1 MPKTELPRPEETL
14 PACKLAAWLHVYAE
28 QRPEVCLPV
37 QVLVPPLRELEGYVF
52 EQLLRQLWRN
62 VLLEATF
69 GDTLAGASAAKPI
82 LPAKH
87 RQATREEQAVQRWL
101 QALQVSVA
109 CPVRLS

>member
-1 MPKTELPRPEETL
+1 MHLLAGVLPG
-14 PACKLAAWLHVYAE
+14 
-28 QRPEVCLPV
+28 QRLLPV

-69 GDTLAGASAAKPI
+69 GDSLAGASAAKPL
-82 LPAKH
+82 LPSKH

-101 QALQVSVA
+101 QALQVY
-109 CPVRLS
+109 PWQPL

>member
-1 MPKTELPRPEETL
+1 M
-14 PACKLAAWLHVYAE
+14 AA
-28 QRPEVCLPV
+28 

-82 LPAKH
+82 LPSKH

-101 QALQVSVA
+101 QALQVCTAKADLCAATWLYHLSPKQSMLLA
-109 CPVRLS
+109 IPVLSMQRVTTL

>member
-1 MPKTELPRPEETL
+1 MQVFWESRAPQPASHNFL
-14 PACKLAAWLHVYAE
+14 PA
-28 QRPEVCLPV
+28 

-82 LPAKH
+82 LPSKH

-101 QALQVSVA
+101 QALQVCTAKLISYLCA
-109 CPVRLS
+109 LQPYSTAL

>member
-1 MPKTELPRPEETL
+1 MHL
-14 PACKLAAWLHVYAE
+14 PAGVLHGHWL
-28 QRPEVCLPV
+28 LPV

-69 GDTLAGASAAKPI
+69 GDTLAGASAAKPL
-82 LPAKH
+82 LPSKH

-101 QALQVSVA
+101 QALQVCSWHYLLQE
-109 CPVRLS
+109 PGQR

>member
-1 MPKTELPRPEETL
+1 M
-14 PACKLAAWLHVYAE
+14 AA
-28 QRPEVCLPV
+28 

-82 LPAKH
+82 LPSKH

-101 QALQVSVA
+101 QALQVCNFTQS
-109 CPVRLS
+109 CCFLCFGTGNCNLLSRRRLQASTIMRHKTQV